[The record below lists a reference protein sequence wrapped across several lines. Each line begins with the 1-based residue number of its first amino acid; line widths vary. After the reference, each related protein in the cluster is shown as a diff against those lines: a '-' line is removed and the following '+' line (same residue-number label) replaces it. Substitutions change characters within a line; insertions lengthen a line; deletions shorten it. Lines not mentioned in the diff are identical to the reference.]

1 MDYYKV
7 NEIEKQ
13 NFNEVIFMR
22 ITILGFM
29 GTGKSSVGNLL
40 AEKIVYPFYDLDE
53 LIVEEKGMSINEIFN
68 MYGEDYFRE
77 VEKKALKKIVL
88 EKDDFVLASGGGVVI
103 SPINR
108 NFIKKYTLPILLEAS
123 VDVICNRL
131 KDDNSR
137 PLLKVE
143 NPQREIEKLL
153 LQRNSY
159 YHQFNHRINT
169 NNKDISVIV
178 AEILAIIRKKNK
190 WG

>member
-1 MDYYKV
+1 
-7 NEIEKQ
+7 
-13 NFNEVIFMR
+13 MR

-29 GTGKSSVGNLL
+29 GTGKSSVGDLL

-131 KDDNSR
+131 KEDNSR

-143 NPQREIEKLL
+143 NPQREIEKL
-153 LQRNSY
+153 
-159 YHQFNHRINT
+159 
-169 NNKDISVIV
+169 
-178 AEILAIIRKKNK
+178 
-190 WG
+190 